1 MYFQFRGGLGNQL
14 FQLAYIY
21 FALSKTY
28 KEENLSW
35 EFWNLD
41 SRSFEINDLV
51 EDSKFLT
58 VSRGNEKV
66 NNIFHLDKHNNE
78 GKWTKIWGM
87 FQYFCNLLIRQ
98 IIKSYLLIVNHTV
111 FLKTNLSLRVKEL
124 EIHERREHTYA
135 RYPRLVGKLQYRTI
149 GFFQHWKY
157 VDFSWENLKEDIIAK
172 LEKTIDISEELNLN
186 PFKVIIH
193 IRGGDSLDTSRGY
206 VNLDSRYYFN
216 AMKLLEKSGEVLTL
230 SKRDIIVVTDDV
242 KYAKKICQN
251 LEIPISKILGPND
264 ADAWQTIKLMSRAE
278 MVISANSTLSW
289 WGGFLA
295 SKLRKEIE
303 LGEERKVTWIL
314 PKIWRTNQDI
324 AKYLFHPEAII
335 MDI

>member
-35 EFWNLD
+35 EFWKLD
-41 SRSFEINDLV
+41 PRSCEINDLV

-58 VSRGNEKV
+58 VSRGNEIV
-66 NNIFHLDKHNNE
+66 NNTFHRDKHSNE

-87 FQYFCNLLIRQ
+87 LQYFCNWLIRQ
-98 IIKSYLLIVNHTV
+98 LIKSYLLIVNHIV
-111 FLKTNLSLRVKEL
+111 FLKTNLSFRAKEL

-135 RYPRLVGKLQYRTI
+135 RYPRLVGKVQYKTI

-157 VDFSWENLKEDIIAK
+157 VEFSWENLKEDIIAK
-172 LEKTIDISEELNLN
+172 LERTIDISEELNLN

-193 IRGGDSLDTSRGY
+193 IRGGNSLDTSKSF
-206 VNLDSRYYFN
+206 VNLDSRYYLN
-216 AMKLLEKSGEVLTL
+216 AMKLLEKSGETLTL
-230 SKRDIIVVTDDV
+230 SKQDFIVVTDNV

-251 LEIPISKILGPND
+251 LEIPIGKILGPNE
-264 ADAWQTIKLMSRAE
+264 ADAWQTIKLMSRAK

-295 SKLRKEIE
+295 SKLRNEIE

-324 AKYLFHPEAII
+324 AEYLFHPEAII